1 VVRDFL
7 LREVYKLVEATE
19 DPLFED
25 LRNWSNAD
33 LLEYYGNLR
42 VQEYIDSVKEDP
54 SK

>member
-7 LREVYKLVEATE
+7 IREVYKLVEETK

-25 LRNWSNAD
+25 LRTWSNAD

-42 VQEYIDSVKEDP
+42 VQEYLQAIKDE
-54 SK
+54 